1 MGQDPNMSIYQPG
14 NDGEIELH
22 VGDAVIVKG
31 TLGDHHSY
39 PVLGRDSIG
48 EIECSRRFQNFYDF
62 RTMLV
67 NRFPGLYIPPVPKK
81 TTTNNKDE
89 STVRER
95 RYFLDLFLKECTSL
109 KYLAASKELQ
119 IFLRPQGDLNSL
131 MQKQYRPKLVDILTT
146 FRATLPVVEV
156 SSARIYSLIFL
167 F

>member
-1 MGQDPNMSIYQPG
+1 MNTSQYLPG

-22 VGDAVIVKG
+22 VGDAVEVKG
-31 TLGDHHSY
+31 TIASHHAY
-39 PVLGRDSIG
+39 PIVGRDSIG
-48 EIECSRRFQNFYDF
+48 EIECSRRFQNFFDF
-62 RTMLV
+62 RQMLC

-131 MQKQYRPKLVDILTT
+131 M
-146 FRATLPVVEV
+146 
-156 SSARIYSLIFL
+156 
-167 F
+167 